1 MLAPLAGYTD
11 LPFRS
16 MVKKFGV
23 DITVSEM
30 ISSHALVFNNKKT
43 FKMLEK
49 APEESPFSVQIAGS
63 KPEILKQAVEILNTR
78 SGIDIIDL
86 NCGCPAPKV
95 ANHGNGS
102 GLLKDLKLLVQS
114 ANLIKSLSTKPYT
127 SLKLRL
133 GFDKKIPLELAHALN
148 DTNIDFV
155 VVHGRTRADGYKKEK
170 IDYDSI
176 ALIKSKIAIPLI
188 ANGEISD
195 SKSAY
200 DVLRLTG
207 ANGVMIGRA
216 AIKSPWVFWQIK
228 NNTNQIPQVLLQNL
242 VLEHFDK
249 MVEFYGERGVIM
261 FRKNLHAYSKG
272 KPNAH
277 EFRNTINSMTNPS
290 QARQEIEEF
299 FGDA

>member
-195 SKSAY
+195 AKSAY

>member
-1 MLAPLAGYTD
+1 M
-11 LPFRS
+11 
-16 MVKKFGV
+16 
-23 DITVSEM
+23 
-30 ISSHALVFNNKKT
+30 
-43 FKMLEK
+43 
-49 APEESPFSVQIAGS
+49 
-63 KPEILKQAVEILNTR
+63 
-78 SGIDIIDL
+78 
-86 NCGCPAPKV
+86 
-95 ANHGNGS
+95 
-102 GLLKDLKLLVQS
+102 
-114 ANLIKSLSTKPYT
+114 
-127 SLKLRL
+127 
-133 GFDKKIPLELAHALN
+133 
-148 DTNIDFV
+148 
-155 VVHGRTRADGYKKEK
+155 
-170 IDYDSI
+170 
-176 ALIKSKIAIPLI
+176 
-188 ANGEISD
+188 
-195 SKSAY
+195 
-200 DVLRLTG
+200 LRLTG